1 MTDTAEGRIAFI
13 QREIAAMQARDEAL
27 RLAPRSVRRTTGA
40 SIVYSIRLDPTEVAA
55 LEARSA
61 ITGIKPTVL
70 ARNLIRTGLSAP
82 HGSEIAAAVDRL
94 EAAVGELRA
103 AVS

>member
-1 MTDTAEGRIAFI
+1 M
-13 QREIAAMQARDEAL
+13 
-27 RLAPRSVRRTTGA
+27 
-40 SIVYSIRLDPTEVAA
+40 IVYSIRLDPAEVAP

-61 ITGIKPTVL
+61 IAGIKPTVL
-70 ARNLIRTGLSAP
+70 ARNLIGTGLSAP

-94 EAAVGELRA
+94 EAAMCELRA